1 MTSECRRLAERLQE
15 ARRQGRWSEVAAVAQ
30 RLAELNSRAESAP
43 ASDFTVVRGNGAPA
57 DTPPGQKGL
66 DPAILPLKNGERT
79 RTAHWLKN
87 WWSMAFPVS
96 PKKNTDTRQFAAVST
111 SNRHPR
117 SLIWVDAVGGFLVC
131 TADQM
136 VIGQPG
142 PGGEVDIPIRGDL
155 SRRHAVIHRD
165 GEAYLIE
172 PLRSVAVN
180 GKQITRVTTLHDGDL
195 LKLGNSVELRFR
207 RPHPLS
213 HTARLDY
220 VSFHRTQPATDG
232 IVLLA
237 DSCILG
243 PNTACHIVCTRWTHE
258 VVVYRQGDNL
268 ACRSPSGLKIDG
280 IEHKQRGPLAE
291 RSQAAGSDWSFSIE
305 PAE

>member
-1 MTSECRRLAERLQE
+1 MSSECRRLALRLQE

-30 RLAELNSRAESAP
+30 QLAELNSRGGTAP
-43 ASDFTVVRGNGAPA
+43 ANDLTVIRGNGAPA
-57 DTPPGQKGL
+57 DPPPGQSGL
-66 DPAILPLKNGERT
+66 DAAILPLKNGQRT

-96 PKKNTDTRQFAAVST
+96 PKKNDARQTPAVTS
-111 SNRHPR
+111 SNRHSR
-117 SLIWVDAVGGFLVC
+117 SLLWVDAVGGFLVC

-136 VIGQPG
+136 VIGQPA

-155 SRRHAVIHRD
+155 SRRHAVMHRD
-165 GEAYLIE
+165 GEGYLVE
-172 PLRSVAVN
+172 PVRSVAVN
-180 GKQITRVTTLHDGDL
+180 GKPITRVTTLHDGNL
-195 LKLGNSVELRFR
+195 VKLGDSVELRFR

-213 HTARLDY
+213 QTARLEY

-243 PNTACHIVCTRWTHE
+243 PSAACHIVCPRWTHE
-258 VVVYRQGDNL
+258 VVVYRLGDKF
-268 ACRSPSGLKIDG
+268 ACRSASGLKIDG

-291 RSQAAGSDWSFSIE
+291 RSQAAGADWSFSIE

>member
-1 MTSECRRLAERLQE
+1 MTSECRRLAQRLQE

-30 RLAELNSRAESAP
+30 RLAELNSRGGSAA

-57 DTPPGQKGL
+57 DTPAGQNGL
-66 DPAILPLKNGERT
+66 HPAILPLKNGQRT

-96 PKKNTDTRQFAAVST
+96 PKKNDTRQSSAVTS
-111 SNRHPR
+111 SNRPQR
-117 SLIWVDAVGGFLVC
+117 SLLWVDEVGGFLVC
-131 TADQM
+131 AADQM
-136 VIGQPG
+136 VLGQPA
-142 PGGEVDIPIRGDL
+142 PAGEVDIPIRGDL

-165 GEAYLIE
+165 GEGYLIE
-172 PLRSVAVN
+172 PVRSVAVN
-180 GKQITRVTTLHDGDL
+180 GKPITRVTTLHDGNL
-195 LKLGNSVELRFR
+195 VKLGDSVELRFR

-213 HTARLDY
+213 QTARLDY

-243 PNTACHIVCTRWTHE
+243 PSAACHIVCPRWSNE
-258 VVVYRQGDNL
+258 VVVYRQGDKL
-268 ACRSPSGLKIDG
+268 ACRAPSGLKIDG
-280 IEHKQRGPLAE
+280 IEHKQRGALSD
-291 RSQAAGSDWSFSIE
+291 RSQVAGSDWSFSIE